1 MKMYHATPK
10 RYLGLILSRG
20 LLPSSGNRKYSIGER
35 KFSQSVGRT
44 FLSKDEESSYWWAR
58 HASEAAGIK
67 YAILEVE
74 ISEEYLTLDPQS
86 PLNFDSDDNLIDKM
100 DFYTTRAIS
109 PSDLKYLHD
118 VEY

>member
-35 KFSQSVGRT
+35 RFSQSVGRT

-58 HASEAAGIK
+58 HASEATGMK

-74 ISEEYLTLDPQS
+74 ISEEFLTLDPKS
-86 PLNFDSDDNLIDKM
+86 PLNFDSEDNIVDKI
-100 DFYTTRAIS
+100 DFYTTKIITPNNVR
-109 PSDLKYLHD
+109 YLYD